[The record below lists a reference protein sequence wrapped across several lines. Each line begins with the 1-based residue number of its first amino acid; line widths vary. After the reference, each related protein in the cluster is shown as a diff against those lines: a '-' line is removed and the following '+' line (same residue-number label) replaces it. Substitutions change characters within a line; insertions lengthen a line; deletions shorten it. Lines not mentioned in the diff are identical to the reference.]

1 MPLSLMNRLN
11 KTASAVFK
19 LWMLYFQR
27 ILFLQIIDEKHQIHP
42 EMINKHISD
51 KTHTWHIKKKK
62 KKKKK
67 KTFSVI
73 LTLTADQAFCEI

>member
-27 ILFLQIIDEKHQIHP
+27 ILFLQIIDANSP
-42 EMINKHISD
+42 EMISD
-51 KTHTWHIKKKK
+51 KTHTLHIIEKKKK

-67 KTFSVI
+67 KSYCRSSF
-73 LTLTADQAFCEI
+73 L